1 LAQGPEEKR
10 GFAGRVA
17 GVVVTISGIL
27 TDNRPSLGK
36 GVPPQ
41 DLVLRQLKSN
51 ENPNSFKVARAKC
64 FCGGLIA

>member
-1 LAQGPEEKR
+1 
-10 GFAGRVA
+10 
-17 GVVVTISGIL
+17 VTISGIL